1 MVNLNNRLRSP
12 SYHAPR
18 IAPSVRAK
26 PFRKILGIH
35 ANGHDANAS
44 VVMDGTVTEVI
55 EFERVFG
62 EKHCRL
68 NVLHPRF
75 DRYMDW
81 LFNEHRVGTD
91 FDAVALHLHNFG
103 SEPREY
109 VEMVQMRAVEVIS
122 RYLPAAHYLQLS
134 HHLCHA
140 ASAYF
145 TSPFDDAV
153 ILSFDGHGDDGSTV
167 GFHAKGGALDYVRG
181 WPFSMGRA
189 YSALSNIIGGI
200 HAKDGNAAG
209 KVMGLTAYGKVVP
222 EWTAAIQRFITSY
235 TGLRSEFSPLYWEA
249 GVADGQFV
257 LPGFGAI
264 EGKGA
269 FNGPED
275 PKAQN
280 FAATYQYVWSSI
292 VQDIVRELIVTT
304 GTKRVC
310 LAGGCALNATTNYD
324 VLHMPEVEDLHLIP
338 NPSDCGL
345 SVGAALY
352 TAYTYQGTAW
362 TGSPQRFTSPYLGLP
377 ILDIADLDRLAA
389 ERGGK
394 RLVQPATE
402 LAKIIAEGTKIGLM
416 QGRAEVGPRALG
428 NRSILCDPRRADM
441 KDLINQ
447 QIKGREWY
455 RPFAPVVREGEQD
468 RYFVMPRPA
477 PYMSFI
483 ADVRSEWRDHVPAI
497 VHADGTARVQTV
509 TADQNPFL
517 WELLGAYEKETGIGM
532 LLNTSFNGRG
542 EPIYSRIVEALN
554 LLDTTDL
561 DGVCV
566 EGVLFQ

>member
-1 MVNLNNRLRSP
+1 MAELNHRLTAP
-12 SYHAPR
+12 KYHAPTLP
-18 IAPSVRAK
+18 AGAQLK

-35 ANGHDANAS
+35 ANGHDANVS
-44 VVMDGTVTEVI
+44 IVQDGSVTEVI
-55 EFERVFG
+55 EFERVFR

-81 LFNEHRVGTD
+81 LFRSHGIGTD

-109 VEMVQMRAVEVIS
+109 TEMVQSRAVEVLS
-122 RYLPAAHYLQLS
+122 SYLPDAHYLQLS

-140 ASAYF
+140 ASGYF

-153 ILSFDGHGDDGSTV
+153 ILSFDGHGHDGSTV
-167 GFHAKGGALDYVRG
+167 GFHGKGSALNYVRG
-181 WPFSMGRA
+181 WPCSMGRA

-209 KVMGLTAYGKVVP
+209 KVMGLTAYGKLVP
-222 EWTAAIQRFITSY
+222 EWMAPIRRFIETY

-249 GVADGQFV
+249 SVADGVFE

-264 EGKGA
+264 EGKEA
-269 FNGPED
+269 FKGPED
-275 PKAQN
+275 PQAQN
-280 FAATYQYVWSSI
+280 FAATYQHVWSSV
-292 VQDIVRELIVTT
+292 VQDMVKELIATT
-304 GTKRVC
+304 GTRRVC
-310 LAGGCALNATTNYD
+310 LVGGCALNATTNYD
-324 VLHMPEVEDLHLIP
+324 ILHMPEVEDLHLIP

-345 SVGAALY
+345 SAGAALY
-352 TAYTYQGTAW
+352 TAYAYQNGHWGGARDRYA
-362 TGSPQRFTSPYLGLP
+362 SAYLGLP
-377 ILDIADLDRLAA
+377 ILDIDKLEPLASQ
-389 ERGGK
+389 RGAK
-394 RLVQPATE
+394 RLVSPAAE
-402 LAKIIAEGTKIGLM
+402 LAEIIAAGAKIGVM

-428 NRSILCDPRRADM
+428 NRSIICDPRRADM

-483 ADVRSEWRDHVPAI
+483 ADVRPEWKDLVPAI
-497 VHADGTARVQTV
+497 VHADGTTRVQTV
-509 TADQNPFL
+509 TFEQNPFL
-517 WELLGAYEKETGIGM
+517 WELLGAFEKATGIGM

-542 EPIYSRIVEALN
+542 EAIYSRISEALN

-561 DGVCV
+561 DGVYV